1 MRARSPARL
10 APPPLCNAL
19 RDPVALDAAGCFDAA
34 VPPSPDG
41 DDEQTSADTGGALDD
56 SDPMNPSAWAG
67 EPDVCG
73 SCIAWK
79 PDDPRPGEEIAA
91 GSCKL
96 RPELGRVPASLR
108 KCNIYKPRGQFRYDP
123 NRVSPTRRRKTGA
136 VKVMR
141 RSADG
146 ELVQTKAP
154 PRANVP
160 VYRDR
165 PERDVEVIVERIGRG
180 QLDRSGELVD
190 EPELFA
196 GEDWGTNEP
205 RPPKPVVHAPKEI
218 DLGGDDGAYA
228 VRQALVDLVRKEHG
242 KTTREIHSKYRTG
255 GVAVARTAEHDE
267 VSIPAERFF
276 SLLDRLR
283 SSLDTLEREVAK
295 RDELGADR
303 EELVASL
310 RRIHG
315 SFTTFNLIF
324 SDREDY
330 FSGKE

>member
-1 MRARSPARL
+1 M
-10 APPPLCNAL
+10 
-19 RDPVALDAAGCFDAA
+19 
-34 VPPSPDG
+34 PSSLDG
-41 DDEQTSADTGGALDD
+41 DDEQLTGDAGAALDD
-56 SDPMNPSAWAG
+56 SDPMNPSAWSG

-79 PDDPRPGEEIAA
+79 PDDPRPGEDVAA

-136 VKVMR
+136 VKVLR
-141 RSADG
+141 RSAEG
-146 ELVQTKAP
+146 ELVQAKAP
-154 PRANVP
+154 PRAP

-165 PERDVEVIVERIGRG
+165 PEPEVEVIVERIGRG
-180 QLDRSGELVD
+180 QIDAKGELV
-190 EPELFA
+190 EQEELFA
-196 GEDWGTNEP
+196 GEDWGTDEP
-205 RPPKPVVHAPKEI
+205 RPPKPVVAVPKEI
-218 DLGGDDGAYA
+218 DLGGDEGAYA
-228 VRQALVDLVRKEHG
+228 VRQALVDLIRKEHG
-242 KTTREIHSKYRTG
+242 KTSREIHSKYRTG
-255 GVAVARTAEHDE
+255 GQAIARTADHDE
-267 VSIPAERFF
+267 VAIPAERFF
-276 SLLDRLR
+276 SMLDRLR
-283 SSLDTLEREVAK
+283 SSLDTLEKQLAK
-295 RDELGADR
+295 REGLEEKD
-303 EELVASL
+303 ELVASL